1 MYFGIRNLTTRAFCF
16 LKARFLLL
24 FVHSCLRMNKDV
36 NKQSECYLSL
46 HVCDLYFQHLDVL
59 QVNLTLLHLTSSYAE
74 CRCLKYMCVLF
85 FSDCVYPTQPILTGF
100 YRNNVQTNIV

>member
-36 NKQSECYLSL
+36 NKQPEC
-46 HVCDLYFQHLDVL
+46 VICP
-59 QVNLTLLHLTSSYAE
+59 
-74 CRCLKYMCVLF
+74 YMCVTCI
-85 FSDCVYPTQPILTGF
+85 SNIWMS
-100 YRNNVQTNIV
+100 YR